1 MKYCK
6 KCGMLLEDNMERCI
20 GCGSDVKEKG
30 SYSKYPEQVQEQIA
44 HEKKQA
50 GQRNLTVVAII
61 LIFVVILLM
70 VGIFASRLY
79 SQGLT
84 SPDDLA
90 KAISDSVSGKDNVED
105 ESVSRPVKDDGG
117 AYYKYT
123 DIKDNADHDIFH
135 AVYPEDLSTLTHNV
149 DYSWD
154 SQVFPAVFSFI
165 ATNDEN
171 TAQLTYR
178 SPQHYQYIK
187 GTAETQ
193 VDIQQNVMK
202 CISFYDF
209 TTVEDYIKE
218 MVKQAYPSA
227 KKIEEMES
235 ENVVSEAEAAF
246 DKIIKD
252 YESNAEKELPVLFG
266 LSEDTQFSHKDTYKS
281 LKVMN
286 YRILTKEDHAVS
298 CKFYVPV
305 FCEKYDFNDEA
316 QAFSGTLSDCY
327 ILAFASYEAGSDE
340 LYDWYEDAFDIFINN
355 SFLTDDFYKGAGGYA
370 GNIRKS
376 VSDGK
381 MPAIIGDA
389 ELKDIYDNVN
399 GNGAPDYADIKD
411 FLATG
416 PTDSKAF
423 EADGY
428 HMGAEKMGQ
437 IFIAP
442 DKQLIYAT
450 KATDEYPGDDYTELV
465 RK

>member
-20 GCGSDVKEKG
+20 GCGSNVTEKD

-44 HEKKQA
+44 NEKKQA
-50 GQRNLTVVAII
+50 GQRNLTVVAIV

-70 VGIFASRLY
+70 IGIFASRLY
-79 SQGLT
+79 SQGVT
-84 SPDDLA
+84 SPNDLA
-90 KAISDSVSGKDNVED
+90 KAIQDSVGKKEPA
-105 ESVSRPVKDDGG
+105 ESEGKNRTVKDEDG
-117 AYYKYT
+117 AYYKYS
-123 DIKDNADHDIFH
+123 DIKDNADNEIFH
-135 AVYPEDLSTLTHNV
+135 AVYPEDLSKVTHTV

-202 CISFYDF
+202 CITFYDF

-218 MVKQAYPSA
+218 MIKQAYPSA

-235 ENVVSEAEAAF
+235 ADVNGEAEAAF
-246 DKIIKD
+246 NKIIKE
-252 YESNAEKELPVLFG
+252 YEDRAEKELPVLFG
-266 LSEDTQFSHKDTYKS
+266 LSEDTDFSHKDTYKS

-305 FCEKYDFNDEA
+305 FCEIYDFNDA
-316 QAFSGTLSDCY
+316 SQAFSGTLSDCY

-340 LYDWYEDAFDIFINN
+340 LYDWYEDAFEMFVNN
-355 SFLTDDFYKGAGGYA
+355 SFLKDDFYTGIGGYA
-370 GNIRKS
+370 RMIRES
-376 VSDGK
+376 VSAQE
-381 MPAIIGDA
+381 MPGIIGDS
-389 ELKDIYDNVN
+389 ELKEIYDN
-399 GNGAPDYADIKD
+399 ASPDEASDYVSIKK
-411 FLATG
+411 FLECG
-416 PTDSKAF
+416 PTAVNSF
-423 EADGY
+423 EADDY
-428 HMGAEKMGQ
+428 HMGAEKIKQ
-437 IFIAP
+437 IFINP
-442 DKQLIYAT
+442 EKQLIYAT
-450 KATDEYPGDDYTELV
+450 KATDEYPGDDYIELL
-465 RK
+465 KK

>member
-20 GCGSDVKEKG
+20 GCGSDVKEKD

-44 HEKKQA
+44 NEKKQA
-50 GQRNLTVVAII
+50 GQRNLTVVAIV

-84 SPDDLA
+84 SPNDLA
-90 KAISDSVSGKDNVED
+90 KAIQGSVSNKETDEDSGK
-105 ESVSRPVKDDGG
+105 SRPVKDDEGS
-117 AYYKYT
+117 YYKYT
-123 DIKDNADHDIFH
+123 DIKDNADHEIFH
-135 AVYPEDLSTLTHNV
+135 AVYPEDMSKLTHSV

-154 SQVFPAVFSFI
+154 SQVFPAVFSFV

-202 CISFYDF
+202 CITFYDF
-209 TTVEDYIKE
+209 TTVEDYIRE

-227 KKIEEMES
+227 KKIEEMEP
-235 ENVVSEAEAAF
+235 ENVSKKVESAF
-246 DKIIKD
+246 DDIIKD
-252 YESNAEKELPVLFG
+252 YEDKADKELPVLFG
-266 LSEDTQFSHKDTYKS
+266 LSEDTELSHKDTYKS
-281 LKVMN
+281 VKIMN

-305 FCEKYDFNDEA
+305 FCEKYDFNDEF

-340 LYDWYEDAFDIFINN
+340 LYDWYEDAFDMFVNN
-355 SFLTDDFYKGAGGYA
+355 SFLTDDFYTGVSGYA
-370 GNIRKS
+370 GLIRKS
-376 VSDGK
+376 VSEQK
-381 MPAIIGDA
+381 MPAIIGEA
-389 ELKDIYDNVN
+389 ELSDIYENASKDAV
-399 GNGAPDYADIKD
+399 PDYVRIKD
-411 FLATG
+411 FLALG
-416 PTDSKAF
+416 PTASRAF

-428 HMGAEKMGQ
+428 HMGAENIEQ
-437 IFIAP
+437 IYIDP